1 MSATGGLTGHGG
13 RLCVARALYPHAPEP
28 WIDLSTGIN
37 PEPYPDVRAS
47 AEARGRL
54 PTPEETRAL
63 EGAAGRAFGVDDA
76 DRVAAAAG
84 SEAVLRL
91 MPYVLR
97 LMPHVAPLD
106 AAVVVGPTYSSH
118 AAAWRGAG
126 IRVAEMS
133 DAGVATVGAPLD
145 ALASIDTRVGLMHDA
160 AHLTAG
166 ATRSH
171 MAVTLVNP
179 NNPDGA
185 SVARARLL
193 TLHDEV
199 SSRDGYLVV
208 DEAFADVAPTCSVA
222 ALAGSARYPRLIVL
236 RSFGKFYGLA
246 GVRLGFVI
254 AGPPVIARVRE
265 LLGDWPVSAD
275 AIAVGLA
282 AYADDEWA
290 ERTRE
295 RLLHSA
301 QRLDDLLIS
310 SGLAIVGGTSLFR
323 LARSDDARDRFDR
336 LLRAGILVRPFD
348 HDTTLLRFGLPHEP
362 SAWRRL
368 ADALRKP

>member
-1 MSATGGLTGHGG
+1 M
-13 RLCVARALYPHAPEP
+13 ARALYPHAPEP
-28 WIDLSTGIN
+28 WVDLSTGIN

-47 AEARGRL
+47 AEARARL
-54 PTPEETRAL
+54 PTPEEARAL
-63 EGAAGRAFGVDDA
+63 EVAAGRAFGVDDA

-91 MPYVLR
+91 MPYVLG
-97 LMPHVAPLD
+97 ME
-106 AAVVVGPTYSSH
+106 AAVVVGPTYTSH

-126 IRVAEMS
+126 VRVEH
-133 DAGVATVGAPLD
+133 AGGGALSR
-145 ALASIDTRVGLMHDA
+145 LAITI
-160 AHLTAG
+160 
-166 ATRSH
+166 
-171 MAVTLVNP
+171 VNP

-185 SVARARLL
+185 VVDRAHLL
-193 TLHDEV
+193 ALHDDV
-199 SSRDGYLVV
+199 SSRGGYLIV
-208 DEAFADVAPTCSVA
+208 DEAFADVEPSCSVA
-222 ALAGSARYPRLIVL
+222 TLAGGARCPRLIVL

-254 AGPPVIARVRE
+254 AAQAVIARFRE

-275 AIAVGLA
+275 AIAAGLA

-295 RLLHSA
+295 RLLHA
-301 QRLDDLLIS
+301 ARRLDDLLIT
-310 SGLAIVGGTSLFR
+310 SGFEIVGGTSLFR
-323 LARSDDARDRFDR
+323 LTRSDDARERFDR
-336 LLRAGILVRPFD
+336 LLRAGILARPFD
-348 HDTTLLRFGLPHEP
+348 HDTTLMRFGLPHEP